1 MMDADNAINPSQV
14 TVVTVTYGDR
24 RHLLEPVLRAA
35 LAQEVG
41 KIIVVNNGAS
51 WNINTLASGIGL
63 NAVEVLDMGSNTGSA
78 RGCSAGIAQAMEAG
92 AELIWL
98 LDDDNKP
105 TDGALSVLLAEYT
118 RLRAKR
124 AADQLAVLAFRPEQ
138 QAMVAMGGALNRIN
152 PRKSSFHGFH
162 IFDVPYKIWRRMPW
176 GKQRIKETL
185 PRTLNLDVAPYGGLL
200 FHRLVIDKIS
210 LPRADFVLYGDDT
223 EFTYR
228 ITRNGGQIVLVTG
241 AVIEDLESSWNAKQR
256 FGNSFSALL
265 CGSGDFRAYYSMRNC
280 TFFDAHCLP
289 HNRYMFWINRQIYM
303 MTISIFSLIKGQA
316 DRHRL
321 LVQAVNDGFTQHL
334 GVNKEFPL

>member
-1 MMDADNAINPSQV
+1 MDADNTINPGQV
-14 TVVTVTYGDR
+14 TVVTVTYGER
-24 RHLLEPVLRAA
+24 QHLLEPVLRAA
-35 LAQEVG
+35 LAQQVR

-51 WNINTLASGIGL
+51 WDINALAIGIGP
-63 NAVEVLDMGSNTGSA
+63 NAIEVLDMGTNTGSA

-105 TDGALSVLLAEYT
+105 TNSALSVLLAEYV
-118 RLRAKR
+118 RLREKR

-138 QAMVAMGGALNRIN
+138 QTTLAMGGAQNRIN
-152 PRKSSFHGFH
+152 PRRSSFHGFH
-162 IFDVPYKIWRRMPW
+162 ILDVPYKLWRRTPW
-176 GKQRIKETL
+176 GKRRIKEAL

-200 FHRLVIDKIS
+200 FHRLLIDKIG

-228 ITRNGGQIVLVTG
+228 ITRSGGQIVLVTG
-241 AVIEDLESSWNAKQR
+241 AMLEDLEPSWNAKQR

-303 MTISIFSLIKGQA
+303 MIISLFSLIKGQ
-316 DRHRL
+316 DERHRL
-321 LVQAVNDGFTQHL
+321 LVQAVNDGFTEHL